1 MKKVFSFLL
10 LILVFTNLNAQVVN
24 DGQLLKSDF
33 WIYQDLETLSLE
45 SKEVLFWDTTP
56 VSVGEIKFYLKQLD
70 YEKLSQ
76 NGKDLYNKVYD
87 YLYTTSYIGKKNLQS
102 QGIEKDSATR
112 FSVGI
117 DFNPEVYF
125 RTNKDIQ
132 SSVQYYYENWPLS
145 APIKFGVSDYV
156 CLELDFFLGK
166 NYYSSTSTDSFTNIP
181 LSGGDI
187 EYEFPRFAYGSF
199 GKTYEDWGY
208 NFTIGKEGFSIGNT
222 TLGSIIYNS
231 TFETDAYSVASVYS
245 PKFKYNLIFSQ
256 VTHKSFLY
264 LHNFNVKI
272 LPNLKFSITEGG
284 LREGPIEL
292 KYFNPTMIIHSFYGA
307 DIYKTEEKY
316 NLNRHY
322 SSYLGFTLDYNPVKN
337 LRLYFLYAMTEMQ
350 LPGERNSSY
359 GSLLPNGIGLQG
371 GIDFS
376 RPSGSEGFYVG
387 NIEAVYTCPYL
398 YLKQSPDWSLVKL
411 RFDKMNASNPV
422 VSWIG
427 SPFGPDTFALTLS
440 FGYTQP
446 QKWSAKAGYLLTMK
460 GEIDGKTIQ
469 EKLPLKSEKDNPDA
483 EKYPA
488 YYPTVLH
495 ELGYLTEEEAR
506 ERAQVQGLS
515 GIIQYR
521 NDVSI
526 SGEYWFSKKL
536 KANAEGI
543 YTFVFNNNHKKNDF
557 QQGFELKLSCSYNI
571 F

>member
-1 MKKVFSFLL
+1 MKKIISIFLT
-10 LILVFTNLNAQVVN
+10 ILVFTNLNAQIVN
-24 DGQLLKSDF
+24 DSQLIKDNS
-33 WIYQDLETLSLE
+33 WIYQDLKTLSLE
-45 SKEVLFWDTTP
+45 AKEVLFCDTTP
-56 VSVGEIKFYLKQLD
+56 ISVGEIKFYLTQID
-70 YEKLSQ
+70 YERLSP
-76 NGKDLYNKVYD
+76 NGKSLYNKVYN
-87 YLYTTSYIGKKNLQS
+87 YLHTTSYIGKKNLQS
-102 QGIEKDSATR
+102 QGIEKDSSTR

-117 DFNPEVYF
+117 DFNPEIYF
-125 RTNKDIQ
+125 RTNKEIQ
-132 SSVQYYYENWPLS
+132 SSIQYYYQNWPLS
-145 APIKFGVSDYV
+145 APIKFGVSDFV

-181 LSGGDI
+181 LKGGDI
-187 EYEFPRFAYGSF
+187 EYEFPKFAYGSF
-199 GKTYEDWGY
+199 GKSYGDWGF
-208 NFTIGKEGFSIGNT
+208 NFTVGKEGFSIGNT

-264 LHNFNVKI
+264 LHNFNVKL

-307 DIYKTEEKY
+307 DIYKTDEEY

-322 SSYLGFTLDYNPVKN
+322 SSYLGITLDYNPVKN

-350 LPGERNSSY
+350 LPGEKNSSY

-376 RPSGSEGFYVG
+376 YPSAKEGFYVG

-460 GEIDGKTIQ
+460 GEIDGQKIQ
-469 EKLPLKSEKDNPDA
+469 EKLPLKSEENNPDA

-488 YYPTVLH
+488 YYPTVLND
-495 ELGYLTEEEAR
+495 LGYKTEEQAR
-506 ERAQVQGLS
+506 ELASVQGLS
-515 GIIQYR
+515 GTIQYR
-521 NDVSI
+521 NDVSL
-526 SGEYWFSKKL
+526 SGEYWVSEKL
-536 KANAEGI
+536 KANAEGT
-543 YTFVFNNNHKKNDF
+543 YTFVFNNNHTKNDF

>member
-102 QGIEKDSATR
+102 QGIEKDSSTR

-166 NYYSSTSTDSFTNIP
+166 NYYSSTSADSFTNIP

-350 LPGERNSSY
+350 LPGEKNSSY

-376 RPSGSEGFYVG
+376 RPSASKGFYIG

-460 GEIDGKTIQ
+460 GEIDGQKIQ
-469 EKLPLKSEKDNPDA
+469 EKLPPKSEEDNPK
-483 EKYPA
+483 KYPA

-506 ERAQVQGLS
+506 ELAQVQGLS

-526 SGEYWFSKKL
+526 SGEYWFSEKL

>member
-56 VSVGEIKFYLKQLD
+56 VSIGEIKFYLKQLD
-70 YEKLSQ
+70 YENLSQ

-102 QGIEKDSATR
+102 QGIEKDSSTR

-132 SSVQYYYENWPLS
+132 SSVQYYYENWSLS

-350 LPGERNSSY
+350 LPGEKNSSY

-376 RPSGSEGFYVG
+376 HPSDSEGFYVG

-460 GEIDGKTIQ
+460 GEIDGQKIQ
-469 EKLPLKSEKDNPDA
+469 EKLPPKSEEDNPQ
-483 EKYPA
+483 KYPA

-506 ERAQVQGLS
+506 ELAQVQGLS

-526 SGEYWFSKKL
+526 SGEYWFSEKL

>member
-102 QGIEKDSATR
+102 QGIEKDSSTR

-376 RPSGSEGFYVG
+376 HPSDSEGFYVG

-460 GEIDGKTIQ
+460 GEIGGKTIQ
-469 EKLPLKSEKDNPDA
+469 EKLPLKSEKDNPNA

-506 ERAQVQGLS
+506 ELAQVQGLS

-526 SGEYWFSKKL
+526 SGEYWFSEKL

-543 YTFVFNNNHKKNDF
+543 YTFVFNNNHKKNNF